1 MSSPTH
7 SVQVFPDEMHLAT
20 LNNFLS
26 ACGQLHPMVNV
37 KNVIIALI
45 DRLALFAQRN
55 PADSGGGGGGIP
67 ADIRL
72 FDVFSE
78 EIANIIRGREGNMP
92 PEDIVALQVS
102 LINMAH
108 KCYAGKVKYVDTVLE
123 VTKRLFDD
131 INLDK

>member
-1 MSSPTH
+1 
-7 SVQVFPDEMHLAT
+7 MHLAT
-20 LNNFLS
+20 LS
-26 ACGQLHPMVNV
+26 AYRQLHPMVNV

-55 PADSGGGGGGIP
+55 PADSGGGGGGGIP

>member
-1 MSSPTH
+1 
-7 SVQVFPDEMHLAT
+7 MHLAT

-55 PADSGGGGGGIP
+55 DSGGIP
-67 ADIRL
+67 SDIQL

-78 EIANIIRGREGNMP
+78 EIANIIGGREGNMP
-92 PEDIVALQVS
+92 PEDIVALQVRS
-102 LINMAH
+102 TDAYRVISFY
-108 KCYAGKVKYVDTVLE
+108 KRRSYVGQWMMVRICWRGC
-123 VTKRLFDD
+123 TK
-131 INLDK
+131 